1 MVHWV
6 SGKPNQK
13 EERGMRTAEKNLK
26 KVDPG
31 LVNHY
36 RTESLELLE
45 MKKERG
51 NQSLTIYS
59 ELSAC

>member
-1 MVHWV
+1 
-6 SGKPNQK
+6 
-13 EERGMRTAEKNLK
+13 MRTAEKNLK

-31 LVNHY
+31 LDNHC

-51 NQSLTIYS
+51 NQSLTIIQ
-59 ELSAC
+59 